1 MSYAN
6 LTKVSLRRRM
16 TLLNILFLSVFC
28 SQLSAQ
34 TSRQILQA
42 HREQIPKD
50 SLRKA
55 VKGTATD
62 TMLHYSFPPI
72 EIRGEYIYNTR
83 RQEKRYHQLC
93 EDIKRT
99 YPLSQIVSSEVKLVN
114 AQLDSIYLTKAKEKA
129 YLKWYEKHV
138 YHTYIDTLKSLN
150 IRQVKLF
157 IKLIN
162 RETGN
167 SPYELI
173 KKYRGGLNAFLWQI
187 TANAMLVNLKS
198 DYDPVEDAMIE
209 DIITKFY

>member
-1 MSYAN
+1 MRTAN
-6 LTKVSLRRRM
+6 LTKISLCRRIVI
-16 TLLNILFLSVFC
+16 LNILFLSSFC
-28 SQLSAQ
+28 YQLTAQ
-34 TSRQILQA
+34 TSRLILQA
-42 HREQIPKD
+42 QRDQILKD

-55 VKGTATD
+55 EQGTVTD
-62 TMLHYSFPPI
+62 TILHFSFPPI
-72 EIRGEYIYNTR
+72 EIRGEYVYKNR
-83 RQEKRYHQLC
+83 QQEKKYHQLY

-114 AQLDSIYLTKAKEKA
+114 AELDSIYRTKAKEKA

-157 IKLIN
+157 VKLIN
-162 RETGN
+162 RETGS

-173 KKYRGGLNAFLWQI
+173 KKYRGGLNAFLWQFS
-187 TANAMLVNLKS
+187 ANTMMVNLKS
-198 DYDPVEDAMIE
+198 EYDPVEDAMIE